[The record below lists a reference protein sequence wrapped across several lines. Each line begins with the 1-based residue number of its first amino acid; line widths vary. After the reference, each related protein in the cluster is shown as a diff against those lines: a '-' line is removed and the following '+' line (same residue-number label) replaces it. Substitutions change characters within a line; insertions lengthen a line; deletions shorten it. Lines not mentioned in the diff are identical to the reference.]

1 MGIRSELAKW
11 LSGAR
16 KLVIMGIGN
25 PMRHDDALG
34 LELVRALRGR
44 VPDQVVLLECGP
56 VPENFLGHVI
66 RAGPTHVLMVDAA
79 LIRGEPG
86 QARLIGPE
94 EAKGTAIS
102 THKLPPRLLADL
114 IRRFTGAEVAILAVR
129 PSDVGFGE
137 GLSPGVQE
145 AIARL
150 ADLVSKVLEDVFS
163 RSGRGVPRA

>member
-1 MGIRSELAKW
+1 MGIRSELARW

-16 KLVIMGIGN
+16 KLVIMGVGN
-25 PMRHDDALG
+25 PMRRDDALG

-56 VPENFLGHVI
+56 VPENFLGHAI

-79 LIRGEPG
+79 LIGGKPG

-94 EAKGTAIS
+94 EAKGMTIS

-114 IRRFTGAEVAILAVR
+114 IRRSTRAKVAILAVR
-129 PSDVGFGE
+129 PADVGLGE
-137 GLSPGVQE
+137 GLSPEVQE

-150 ADLVSKVLEDVFS
+150 ADLISEVLEDVFS